1 MFICAC
7 VQASLQVSLQ
17 NTHGKQQN
25 VGTSHVD
32 ADAQILIQNLRTEVK
47 SCKDRLARLRKSK
60 ESLQAEYEDEIEQ
73 LQQALELAQSATQ
86 WKSDMK
92 MAIMQF
98 EDAPDVET
106 SQRPPAKTGQLSQSL
121 AQKLTTTSDTRES
134 KSSHNKTQ
142 RAAAKSIESVEQYIL
157 KVFYLNKYA
166 LLVR

>member
-1 MFICAC
+1 M
-7 VQASLQVSLQ
+7 
-17 NTHGKQQN
+17 
-25 VGTSHVD
+25 D

-98 EDAPDVET
+98 EDTPDVET
-106 SQRPPAKTGQLSQSL
+106 SQRETTVYTTQRPPAKTGQLSQSL

-134 KSSHNKTQ
+134 KSNHNKTQ
-142 RAAAKSIESVEQYIL
+142 SAAAKSIESVEQYIL
-157 KVFYLNKYA
+157 KVFYS
-166 LLVR
+166 